1 MKKAL
6 FFFLLIAINT
16 FSQENKEPKFD
27 FSVSYGISYIDY
39 AHYIEEPLLNLELT
53 TIGKFYEF
61 NLDYKLPKNRY
72 IGMGFSR
79 QQHSKNIDD
88 GFLLESRNTGFILAN
103 CLKLLS
109 RRIFIQK
116 NMLWLNAVSTT
127 SQHGSMGQSITLN

>member
-88 GFLLESRNTGFILAN
+88 GFLYNDSSMVPKTIPSSSEPLKKGLTILSFI
-103 CLKLLS
+103 
-109 RRIFIQK
+109 
-116 NMLWLNAVSTT
+116 MPT
-127 SQHGSMGQSITLN
+127 